1 MSTTATA
8 TTTGKAQVLAT
19 YDCDEGQRQ
28 LLGQRVNGTVHI
40 SDIPTAEQGRVYLV
54 EHNLTNMAEL
64 QAIVADYAA
73 KAGELGY
80 APMRGWL

>member
-28 LLGQRVNGTVHI
+28 LLGQRVNETVHI

-54 EHNLTNMAEL
+54 DEGCQRPLEGLGAEPEP
-64 QAIVADYAA
+64 QARA
-73 KAGELGY
+73 
-80 APMRGWL
+80 R